1 MKIGDNIIC
10 IKENRSNKKNRIYK
24 IRKIEPNSITVT
36 TEDMTHKNLLS
47 SRSYYIDTKYDKWSK
62 FSEHFI
68 SLSEYRKR
76 KLNKINTIKD
86 NLNLYIKHK
95 CDDIQ

>member
-1 MKIGDNIIC
+1 MWSITITLGQLLIAILIFFILRK
-10 IKENRSNKKNRIYK
+10 
-24 IRKIEPNSITVT
+24 KIEPNSITVT
-36 TEDMTHKNLLS
+36 TEEDMTHKNLLP